1 MCFHYAYIADKVKT
15 GNRFGVT
22 NPPEFE
28 SVFHAN
34 AFANPSMPVITSE
47 EPDKVNYY
55 NWGLVPS
62 WIKSRKDADDIS
74 KKTGNARSETVFE
87 KPSYRSAIKS
97 RRCIIPATGFFE
109 WRHEGKEKIPH
120 FVSTTDQEIFA
131 FAGIYEHWTDKSTG
145 EIINSFSM
153 LTTEANELMEYVHNH
168 RKRMPLILNKEDEKY
183 WLSDLKSKDEI
194 EKSITQYPSENMK
207 YEVID
212 NKDLW
217 EWSKNRFSM

>member
-97 RRCIIPATGFFE
+97 RRCIIPATGFFSGDTKAKKKYLILYQLQIK
-109 WRHEGKEKIPH
+109 RYSLLL
-120 FVSTTDQEIFA
+120 VSM
-131 FAGIYEHWTDKSTG
+131 STG
-145 EIINSFSM
+145 QTKALVKL
-153 LTTEANELMEYVHNH
+153 LT
-168 RKRMPLILNKEDEKY
+168 
-183 WLSDLKSKDEI
+183 
-194 EKSITQYPSENMK
+194 PS
-207 YEVID
+207 VCS
-212 NKDLW
+212 LQRQT
-217 EWSKNRFSM
+217 S